1 MLPGDRRTA
10 LMKPEVK
17 RLVIM
22 GLLGFSSL
30 VCAQD
35 THFEPDH
42 QQIPVPDCLS
52 PKGVWEGE
60 SKPCT
65 SEDHEA
71 WLADIRHWRSER
83 LIRVGYD
90 GSRYDLPAT
99 QVDAIQFLPAANDG
113 AGPLLL

>member
-1 MLPGDRRTA
+1 
-10 LMKPEVK
+10 MKPEVK

-65 SEDHEA
+65 SEDREA

-90 GSRYDLPAT
+90 GSRYDLPQLKWT
-99 QVDAIQFLPAANDG
+99 QSSFVQPQMMVQDRYFYDPVAHRYT
-113 AGPLLL
+113 